1 MINKIKEKVNTFI
14 TSLEE
19 EETPKT
25 VIMDSGAPEPD
36 MRVIGLFTDVAE
48 DKVAELV
55 QGLIYMDE
63 LNKLEENP
71 ALRRPIDFYLSTYG
85 GAADDMFALYDVMRQ
100 VQKTDRD
107 SYHRLGQSYVSR
119 RVACWPQGPKVSE
132 RLVSTVASCFIRR

>member
-19 EETPKT
+19 EEAPKI
-25 VIMDSGAPEPD
+25 VIMDSGPPEPD

-63 LNKLEENP
+63 L
-71 ALRRPIDFYLSTYG
+71 I
-85 GAADDMFALYDVMRQ
+85 
-100 VQKTDRD
+100 
-107 SYHRLGQSYVSR
+107 
-119 RVACWPQGPKVSE
+119 
-132 RLVSTVASCFIRR
+132 